1 MLFSTSIKIMK
12 RFKQLSSFG
21 VVFVLLFSSCG
32 FAQSF
37 KYYQAPDKIRIA
49 YTDTGSGKAIVLLH
63 GFINTGANWRKTALF
78 KDLVKNG
85 YRVIVPDLR
94 GNGRSDKPHED
105 KFYTND
111 IETADV
117 AGIISDLKIKSYAV
131 VGYSRGAIVAAKL
144 LTKDKRISQ
153 VVLGGMGQHF
163 TNPNWDR
170 RLMFAEAFSGKAHLH
185 PIAQGAVKYAKS
197 INADT
202 LALGFLQ
209 KYQPVTLP
217 SELLKFKKSVLII
230 AGNEDKDNGDPEVL
244 QTYFKNATLKI
255 VKGNH
260 NGTYNTEEFSEGV
273 RAFLK

>member
-1 MLFSTSIKIMK
+1 MKPLKQFSRFSVVLVLF
-12 RFKQLSSFG
+12 
-21 VVFVLLFSSCG
+21 FSSHS
-32 FAQSF
+32 FAQTF
-37 KYYQAPDKIRIA
+37 KFYEASDKIRIA
-49 YTDTGSGKAIVLLH
+49 YTDSGSGKVVILLH
-63 GFINTGANWRKTALF
+63 GFINTGANWRKTALYR
-78 KDLVKNG
+78 DLLKNG
-85 YRVIVPDLR
+85 YRIIVPDLR

-105 KFYTND
+105 KFYANDVETN
-111 IETADV
+111 DV

-170 RLMFAEAFSGKAHLH
+170 RLMFAAAFNGKYHLY
-185 PIAQGAVKYAKS
+185 PEAQGAVKYAKS

-209 KYQPVTLP
+209 KYQPVTSP
-217 SELLKFKKSVLII
+217 TELIQFKKPVLII
-230 AGNEDKDNGDPEVL
+230 AGNEDKDNGNPEVL

>member
-1 MLFSTSIKIMK
+1 MMNRS
-12 RFKQLSSFG
+12 KQLTIFGAIFMLLISSY
-21 VVFVLLFSSCG
+21 S
-32 FAQSF
+32 FAQNF
-37 KYYQAPDKIRIA
+37 KYYEAPDKIRIA
-49 YTDTGSGKAIVLLH
+49 YTDTGSGKVIVLLH

-78 KDLVKNG
+78 KDLAKNG

-105 KFYTND
+105 KFYAND

-117 AGIISDLKIKSYAV
+117 IGIVSSLKIKSYAV

-209 KYQPVTLP
+209 KYQPVT
-217 SELLKFKKSVLII
+217 SSTELMKFKKPVLII

-260 NGTYNTEEFSEGV
+260 NSTYNTEEFSEGV

>member
-1 MLFSTSIKIMK
+1 MLFSTLIKNMK
-12 RFKQLSSFG
+12 RFAQISRYG
-21 VVFVLLFSSCG
+21 VVFILFFTSHG
-32 FAQSF
+32 FAQHF
-37 KYYQAPDKIRIA
+37 NYYEAPDKIRIA
-49 YTDTGSGKAIVLLH
+49 YTDSGSGKVVVLLH
-63 GFINTGANWRKTALF
+63 GFINTGANWRKTALY
-78 KDLVKNG
+78 KDLLKNG

-105 KFYTND
+105 KFYAND

-117 AGIISDLKIKSYAV
+117 AGIISELKIKTYAV

-185 PIAQGAVKYAKS
+185 PIAEGAVKYAKS

-202 LALGFLQ
+202 LALGYLQ
-209 KYQPVTLP
+209 KYQPVTSP
-217 SELLKFKKSVLII
+217 AELMKFKKTVLVI

-244 QTYFKNATLKI
+244 QTYFKHATLKI

-260 NGTYNTEEFSEGV
+260 NGAYNTEEFSEGI

>member
-1 MLFSTSIKIMK
+1 MKPLKQFSRFSVVLVLF
-12 RFKQLSSFG
+12 
-21 VVFVLLFSSCG
+21 FSSHS
-32 FAQSF
+32 FAQTF
-37 KYYQAPDKIRIA
+37 KFYEASDKIRIA
-49 YTDTGSGKAIVLLH
+49 YTDSGSGKVVILLH
-63 GFINTGANWRKTALF
+63 GFINTGANWRKTALYR
-78 KDLVKNG
+78 DLLKNG

-105 KFYTND
+105 KFYANDVETN
-111 IETADV
+111 DV

-209 KYQPVTLP
+209 KYQPVTSP
-217 SELLKFKKSVLII
+217 TELIQFKKPVLII